1 LAEKALCSEERRN
14 YLFEGANRFPSIV
27 KIVFKRNFKI
37 ILYTN
42 ENKFLR
48 ITFFTGLKMAIL
60 EYANNILLTQQNAV
74 VGLYVNAIKHNVVE
88 KKCIQTKRT

>member
-37 ILYTN
+37 LYTN

-48 ITFFTGLKMAIL
+48 NTFFTGLKMVIV
-60 EYANNILLTQQNAV
+60 EYANNILVTQQNAV